1 MRTLALPVPGLVA
14 RICEL
19 PLSDEVRAAYA
30 EWLPVRWQN
39 AVEKRKSQSIGA
51 RWCAAVA
58 AEELGM
64 KLSEV
69 LLDEAGMPL
78 WPAGVVGSLAHS
90 DNQAVAVLSRTHRNL
105 GVDVEDL
112 FDEKKIELLRDT
124 ILTEREKNNLSTD
137 LREQCWQMTS
147 IFALKEA
154 AYKALYP
161 ELRSFIDFP
170 QLDVDLTRLEI
181 THESGKVL
189 RGLVL
194 RETSYVIS
202 ITYL

>member
-1 MRTLALPVPGLVA
+1 
-14 RICEL
+14 
-19 PLSDEVRAAYA
+19 
-30 EWLPVRWQN
+30 
-39 AVEKRKSQSIGA
+39 
-51 RWCAAVA
+51 
-58 AEELGM
+58 M